1 MLDIQWV
8 KEALK
13 EAIEEE
19 NWDLVREVIVFLSDY
34 EEYGKQDDDWWSG
47 AGDKD

>member
-1 MLDIQWV
+1 MLALEWV

-34 EEYGKQDDDWWSG
+34 EEYGEDDDLWTG
-47 AGDKD
+47 VEDKD

>member
-1 MLDIQWV
+1 MLDLDWI

-34 EEYGKQDDDWWSG
+34 DEYEEQDDWWKQ
-47 AGDKD
+47 ANDDD